1 MSAFYSTLLVCIG
14 GLYSASCLAN
24 AEPTT
29 AIESPVLD
37 VQNTVREPVLG
48 RNVLAAQA
56 LQLSAD
62 SEHLLDLSTPVEHFS
77 ALFLAANVAQ
87 PRGMVILLAGA
98 EESFD
103 WPEVIGPLR
112 RKLPDA
118 GWHTLSLNLPE
129 PPPSGLTPNK
139 IIADPV
145 AEQIPVLPPTPL
157 PEPEETES
165 IDDDEP
171 IEPEPEPEPEEELAP
186 EPTDEVAVE
195 TDNAKSEPAPL
206 EPIVIPEYPQRISNL
221 LDAAVAYAQTIGA
234 TEIILLGHHEGAHW
248 ILDYQNQH
256 AATLPTRLA
265 MIAARSTYLID
276 LPYETLIAANT
287 QPLADFYYKNNVI
300 EQKAA
305 QQRLAASRRANRKTY
320 QQIGLTTA
328 SGVQAIEQE
337 RLFRRVKGWLNKTN
351 PVQ

>member
-1 MSAFYSTLLVCIG
+1 MSAFYSALLVCIG
-14 GLYSASCLAN
+14 GLYSASGLAN
-24 AEPTT
+24 TEPAT
-29 AIESPVLD
+29 AIESPALEVK
-37 VQNTVREPVLG
+37 NTAREPALG

-56 LQLSAD
+56 VQLGPEAKQ
-62 SEHLLDLSTPVEHFS
+62 LIDLTTPVEHFS

-87 PRGMVILLAGA
+87 PRGIVILLAGA

-129 PPPSGLTPNK
+129 PPPNTLTSNK

-171 IEPEPEPEPEEELAP
+171 IEPEPEPEEELAP

-221 LDAAVAYAQTIGA
+221 LDAAVAYGQTIGA

-276 LPYETLIAANT
+276 RPYETLIAANT
-287 QPLADFYYKNNVI
+287 QPLADFYYKINVI
-300 EQKAA
+300 EQQAA

-337 RLFRRVKGWLNKTN
+337 RLFRRVKGWLNKAN

>member
-1 MSAFYSTLLVCIG
+1 MSAFYSALLVCIG
-14 GLYSASCLAN
+14 GLYSASGLAN
-24 AEPTT
+24 TEPAT
-29 AIESPVLD
+29 AIESPALEVK
-37 VQNTVREPVLG
+37 NTAREPALG

-56 LQLSAD
+56 VQLGPEAKQ
-62 SEHLLDLSTPVEHFS
+62 LIDLTTPVEHFS

-129 PPPSGLTPNK
+129 PPPNTLTSNK

-171 IEPEPEPEPEEELAP
+171 IEPEPEPEEELAP

-221 LDAAVAYAQTIGA
+221 LDAAVAYGQTIGA

-276 LPYETLIAANT
+276 RPYETLIAANT

-300 EQKAA
+300 EQQAA

-337 RLFRRVKGWLNKTN
+337 RLFRRVKGWLNKAN

>member
-1 MSAFYSTLLVCIG
+1 MSAFYSALLVCIG
-14 GLYSASCLAN
+14 GLYSASGLAN
-24 AEPTT
+24 TEPAT
-29 AIESPVLD
+29 AIESPALEVK
-37 VQNTVREPVLG
+37 NTAREPALG

-56 LQLSAD
+56 VQLGPEAKQ
-62 SEHLLDLSTPVEHFS
+62 LIDLTTPVEHFS

-129 PPPSGLTPNK
+129 PPPNTLTSNK

-171 IEPEPEPEPEEELAP
+171 IEPEPEPEEELAP

-221 LDAAVAYAQTIGA
+221 LDAAVAYGQTIGA

-276 LPYETLIAANT
+276 RPYETLIAANT

-300 EQKAA
+300 EQQAA

-337 RLFRRVKGWLNKTN
+337 RLFRRVKGWLNKAN
-351 PVQ
+351 PIQ

>member
-37 VQNTVREPVLG
+37 VKNTAREPVLG

-62 SEHLLDLSTPVEHFS
+62 AAQLLDLSTPVEHFS

-103 WPEVIGPLR
+103 WPEVIAPLR

-139 IIADPV
+139 IIAEPV

-157 PEPEETES
+157 PEPEE
-165 IDDDEP
+165 
-171 IEPEPEPEPEEELAP
+171 ELVP

-256 AATLPTRLA
+256 AVTLPTRLA